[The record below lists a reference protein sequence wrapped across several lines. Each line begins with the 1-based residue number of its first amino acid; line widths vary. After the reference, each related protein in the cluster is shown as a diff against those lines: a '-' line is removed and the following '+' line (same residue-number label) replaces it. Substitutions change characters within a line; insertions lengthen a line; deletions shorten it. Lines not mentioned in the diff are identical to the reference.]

1 METGVQRWA
10 VNVGMWSPS
19 EAQFS
24 GFVGLLPI
32 AERPLVLRYVK
43 FEDKKKALVSRL
55 LQRKLVHSL
64 LDIEYCD
71 IVIERTR
78 EGKPY
83 LANPIDCCEMPNFNF
98 NVSHQGNFVVLASEP
113 LCIVGVDVMTHQPV
127 GEESPAAFFKPFR
140 NCYTDSEWN
149 MVMSAGAE
157 PVALFDQFYRLWC
170 LKEAYIKA
178 IGVGLG
184 FDLLRAEF
192 FHPSGDIWSDVA
204 RVRID
209 SQEKED
215 WSFCL
220 HKLGDDH
227 WACVAK
233 GPPKDAVESYRKTL
247 KRISFDCT
255 SLRAAVEA
263 SEKEF
268 RILEVWDLVP
278 HNYRVE
284 LESSWV

>member
-64 LDIEYCD
+64 LDVEYGD

-83 LANPIDCCEMPNFNF
+83 LANQIDCCEMPNFNF

-127 GEESPAAFFKPFR
+127 REELPVAFFEPFK
-140 NCYTDSEWN
+140 NCYTDFEWN
-149 MVMSAGAE
+149 MVMSAG
-157 PVALFDQFYRLWC
+157 PKSVALFDQFYRLWC

-178 IGVGLG
+178 IGIGLG

-192 FHPSGDIWSDVA
+192 FHPSGNIWSDVA

-209 SQEKED
+209 CEEKED
-215 WSFCL
+215 WIFCL
-220 HKLGDDH
+220 HKLDDDH

-233 GPPKDAVESYRKTL
+233 GAPEDAVESYRKTL
-247 KRISFDCT
+247 QRISFDST

-263 SEKEF
+263 PEKQF
-268 RILEVWDLVP
+268 RILEVGDLVP
-278 HNYRVE
+278 HNYKMD
-284 LESSWV
+284 LENSC